1 MGENRGSRRST
12 PATKALARG
21 VVLAVGAAVLWL
33 GFGAAAETA
42 TIRGNAGAN
51 TLRGTKHADVL
62 YGRAGNDTLYGLA
75 GNDTLY
81 GGAGR
86 DHLHGGAGNDRLYG
100 GPGNDV
106 LDGGPGRDV
115 VFCGAGRDVVRVVGG
130 DRVAPDCEVVIEPRA
145 IAPATPPTT
154 TPTTPSTTPTTTAP
168 PPPATTTQP
177 STTTST
183 SPTTTSPP
191 PPTTTEPPTTTTPSA
206 CGEGP
211 RSYRYS
217 LLNQAL
223 TGSSFTVTETINK
236 LPTYP
241 ATGDHSLVYAA
252 VAYGRTAD
260 GCSAVGWLQ
269 GGIWRGATR
278 FTEDTGAAFLYV
290 EWQTTTSYQ
299 LIRLADVAVPS
310 SHTFTLSS
318 TGVGNTWAI
327 YVDGTFIASVEL
339 DQAPEASS
347 TAVEDYSVDG
357 DVWPSYDFTISGAS
371 PPFTHAPTG
380 KLPYDGYTPDGW
392 HSQL

>member
-1 MGENRGSRRST
+1 M
-12 PATKALARG
+12 

-33 GFGAAAETA
+33 GFGAAADTA
-42 TIRGNAGAN
+42 TIRGNARAN
-51 TLRGTKHADVL
+51 TLHGTKHADVL
-62 YGRAGNDTLYGLA
+62 YGRGGNDTLYGLA

-81 GGAGR
+81 GGAGN
-86 DHLHGGAGNDRLYG
+86 DHLYGGAGNDHLYG

-115 VFCGAGRDVVRVVGG
+115 ISCGAGRDVVRVDES
-130 DRVAPDCEVVIEPRA
+130 DRVAPDCEVVIEPRS
-145 IAPATPPTT
+145 IAPATPTTTSKAPPPTT
-154 TPTTPSTTPTTTAP
+154 TS

-177 STTTST
+177 APPTTTT
-183 SPTTTSPP
+183 ATPPPTTSPP
-191 PPTTTEPPTTTTPSA
+191 PPTTTVPPTTTTASG

-217 LLNQAL
+217 LVNQAL
-223 TGSSFTVTETINK
+223 TGSSFTVTLTINK

-241 ATGDHSLVYAA
+241 ASGDHSLVYAA
-252 VAYGRTAD
+252 VAYGRSAD

-278 FTEDTGAAFLYV
+278 FTDDTGSAFLYV
-290 EWQTTTSYQ
+290 EWQTTSSYQ

-310 SHTFTLSS
+310 SHTFSLSS

-327 YVDGTFIASVEL
+327 YVDGNFIASVEL

-357 DVWPSYDFTISGAS
+357 DVWPSYDFTISAAS
-371 PPFTHAPTG
+371 PPYTHAPTG
-380 KLPYDGYTPDGW
+380 LLPYDGYTPDGW